1 MNLRELEAYLSSLPD
16 KVMGDTAEIVAET
29 ATEYF
34 KETFRKKAFDGNP
47 WAPART
53 AKRRG
58 SLLIDSG
65 AMMNS
70 IRPLVVSPH
79 RVVIA
84 AGNQKVTYAKVHNEG
99 FDGEVQVPAHTRRT
113 KKGSTNVKAHSRM
126 VHITQRQFMGDS
138 EELNDRIKGR
148 IVDYIKNLSNE

>member
-16 KVMGDTAEIVAET
+16 KLMGDAAEIVAET

-47 WAPART
+47 WTPART
-53 AKRRG
+53 AKKRG
-58 SLLIDSG
+58 SLLVDSG

-70 IRPLVVSPH
+70 IRPLVVTPQ

-99 FDGEVQVPAHTRRT
+99 YDGEVQVPAHSRT
-113 KKGSTNVKAHSRM
+113 AH
-126 VHITQRQFMGDS
+126 VIQRQFMGDS

-148 IVDYIKNLSNE
+148 VVDYIKHLTNE

>member
-1 MNLRELEAYLSSLPD
+1 MNLKQLEAYLSSLPD
-16 KVMGDTAEIVAET
+16 KLMGDTAEIVAET

-34 KETFRKKAFDGNP
+34 KETFCKKAFDGNP
-47 WAPART
+47 WTPAKT

-65 AMMNS
+65 AMLNS
-70 IRPLVVSPH
+70 IRPLVITPH

-84 AGNQKVTYAKVHNEG
+84 TGNQKVTYVRAHNEG
-99 FDGEVQVPAHTRRT
+99 YDGEVQVPAHTRRT
-113 KKGSTNVKAHSRM
+113 KKGSTNVKAHTRTA
-126 VHITQRQFMGDS
+126 HIIQRQFMGSS

-148 IVDYIKNLSNE
+148 VVDYIKNLTNE

>member
-1 MNLRELEAYLSSLPD
+1 MNIKELEDYLRTMPGELMEEAAD
-16 KVMGDTAEIVAET
+16 VVAET

-47 WAPART
+47 WTPAKT

-70 IRPLVVSPH
+70 IRPLVISPG

-84 AGNQKVTYAKVHNEG
+84 AGNQKVTYAKAHNEG
-99 FDGEVQVPAHTRRT
+99 YDGTVQVPAHNRRT
-113 KKGSTNVKAHSRM
+113 KKGITPVKAHSRTAH
-126 VHITQRQFMGDS
+126 VIQRQFLGDS
-138 EELNDRIKGR
+138 GELNREIKQRIEN
-148 IVDYIKNLSNE
+148 YIKNL

>member
-1 MNLRELEAYLSSLPD
+1 MNIKELEDYLRTMPD
-16 KVMGDTAEIVAET
+16 ELMGDTAEIVAGT

-53 AKRRG
+53 AKKRG
-58 SLLIDSG
+58 SLLVDSG

-70 IRPLVVSPH
+70 IRPLVISPH

-84 AGNQKVTYAKVHNEG
+84 AGNQKVTYAKMHNEG
-99 FDGEVQVPAHTRRT
+99 YDGEVQVPAHTRRT
-113 KKGSTNVKAHSRM
+113 KRGCTTVKAHSRTAH
-126 VHITQRQFMGDS
+126 VIQRQFMGDS

-148 IVDYIKNLSNE
+148 VVDYIKNLTNE

>member
-1 MNLRELEAYLSSLPD
+1 
-16 KVMGDTAEIVAET
+16 
-29 ATEYF
+29 
-34 KETFRKKAFDGNP
+34 
-47 WAPART
+47 
-53 AKRRG
+53 
-58 SLLIDSG
+58 
-65 AMMNS
+65 MMNS
-70 IRPLVVSPH
+70 IRPLVVSPQ

>member
-47 WAPART
+47 WTPAKT

-70 IRPLVVSPH
+70 IRPLVITPH

-84 AGNQKVTYAKVHNEG
+84 AGNQKVTYARAHNEG
-99 FDGEVQVPAHTRRT
+99 YDGEVQVPAHTRRT
-113 KKGSTNVKAHSRM
+113 KKGDVPVRAHTRTA
-126 VHITQRQFMGDS
+126 HIPQRQFMGDS
-138 EELNDRIKGR
+138 EELNKQIKERIEN
-148 IVDYIKNLSNE
+148 YIKSL

>member
-1 MNLRELEAYLSSLPD
+1 MNIKELEDYLRTMPD
-16 KVMGDTAEIVAET
+16 RLMGDAAEIVAET

-53 AKRRG
+53 AKKRG
-58 SLLIDSG
+58 SLLVDSG

-70 IRPLVVSPH
+70 IRPLVISPQ

-99 FDGEVQVPAHTRRT
+99 FDGEVVAVAAQLRVKDPPHEKGKHDRKGAQPHGTCHTA
-113 KKGSTNVKAHSRM
+113 S
-126 VHITQRQFMGDS
+126 VH
-138 EELNDRIKGR
+138 GR
-148 IVDYIKNLSNE
+148 

>member
-1 MNLRELEAYLSSLPD
+1 MNIKELEDYLRTVPD
-16 KVMGDTAEIVAET
+16 ELMGDTAEIVAET

-47 WAPART
+47 WAPAKT
-53 AKRRG
+53 AKKRG

-65 AMMNS
+65 ALLNS
-70 IRPLVVSPH
+70 IRPIVITKD

-99 FDGEVQVPAHTRRT
+99 YDGEVQVPAHTRRT

-126 VHITQRQFMGDS
+126 VHIIQRQFMGDS

>member
-1 MNLRELEAYLSSLPD
+1 MNIKELEEYLRTVPQELIED
-16 KVMGDTAEIVAET
+16 AADITAET

-34 KETFRKKAFDGNP
+34 KRTFRQKAFDGNP
-47 WAPART
+47 WTPART

-70 IRPLVVSPH
+70 IRPLVISPE

-84 AGNQKVTYAKVHNEG
+84 AGNQKVLYAKAHNEG
-99 FDGEVQVPAHTRRT
+99 YNGAVQVPAHNRRT
-113 KKGSTNVKAHSRM
+113 KKGDVPVKAHTRTA
-126 VHITQRQFMGDS
+126 HIPQRQFMGDS
-138 EELNDRIKGR
+138 EELNKQIKERIEN
-148 IVDYIKNLSNE
+148 YIKSL

>member
-1 MNLRELEAYLSSLPD
+1 MNIKELEAYLRTLPND
-16 KVMGDTAEIVAET
+16 IMEDCAEIVAET

-47 WAPART
+47 WTPAKT

-70 IRPLVVSPH
+70 IRPLVISPE
-79 RVVIA
+79 RVVIG
-84 AGNQKVTYAKVHNEG
+84 AGNQKVLYAKAHNEG
-99 FDGEVQVPAHTRRT
+99 YDGEVQVPAHTRRT
-113 KKGSTNVKAHSRM
+113 KKGSTNVKAHTRTA
-126 VHITQRQFMGDS
+126 HIPQRQFMGDS
-138 EELNDRIKGR
+138 EELNKQIKERIEN
-148 IVDYIKNLSNE
+148 YIKSL

>member
-1 MNLRELEAYLSSLPD
+1 MNLRQLEAYLSSLPD

-47 WAPART
+47 WAPAKM

-65 AMMNS
+65 AMLNS
-70 IRPLVVSPH
+70 IRPLVISPH

-84 AGNQKVTYAKVHNEG
+84 AGNQKVTYARTHNEG
-99 FDGEVQVPAHTRRT
+99 YDGEVQVPAHTRRT
-113 KKGSTNVKAHSRM
+113 KKGSTNVKAHTRTA
-126 VHITQRQFMGDS
+126 HIIQRQFMGDS

-148 IVDYIKNLSNE
+148 VVDYIKHLINE

>member
-1 MNLRELEAYLSSLPD
+1 MNIKELEDYLRTMPD
-16 KVMGDTAEIVAET
+16 ELMGDAAEIVAET

-47 WAPART
+47 WAPTRT
-53 AKRRG
+53 AKKRG
-58 SLLIDSG
+58 SLLVDSG

-70 IRPLVVSPH
+70 IRPLVVSLQ

-99 FDGEVQVPAHTRRT
+99 YDGEVQVPAHTRRT
-113 KKGSTNVKAHSRM
+113 KKGSTNVKAHSRTAH
-126 VHITQRQFMGDS
+126 VIQRQFMGDS

>member
-1 MNLRELEAYLSSLPD
+1 MNIKELEAYLNSLPD
-16 KVMGDTAEIVAET
+16 KLMGDAAEIVAET

-47 WAPART
+47 WTPART

-58 SLLIDSG
+58 SLLVDSG

-70 IRPLVVSPH
+70 IRPLVVTPQ

-99 FDGEVQVPAHTRRT
+99 YDGEVQVPAHSRRT
-113 KKGSTNVKAHSRM
+113 KRGSTTVKAHSRTAH
-126 VHITQRQFMGDS
+126 VIQRQFMGDS

-148 IVDYIKNLSNE
+148 VVDYIKNLTNE